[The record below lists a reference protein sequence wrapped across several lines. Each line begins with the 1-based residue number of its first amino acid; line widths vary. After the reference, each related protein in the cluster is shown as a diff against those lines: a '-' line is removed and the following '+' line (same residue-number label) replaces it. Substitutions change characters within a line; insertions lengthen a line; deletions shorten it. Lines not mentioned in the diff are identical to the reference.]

1 MWAEFYAEFGSTL
14 IQGSKMRRKRHF
26 SVLIIPHHKGRI
38 FKRRVSANWA
48 YFLCL
53 SFVLLILVNL
63 FFSFDFF
70 GEIRDRVRVSQLEKE
85 NDYLES
91 KLTDLNSVISKL
103 KGQMADLMEKEENVR
118 MVFGLPEVDAQLRE
132 VGIGGPLPSQ
142 FSNQSPLTKQA
153 QEAEVELD
161 KLLRQA
167 RFEKESFDQI
177 YSDLCDK
184 KDVLDHTPSIRP
196 TRGYLSRGF
205 GIKVDPF
212 TGTKQPHLGID
223 LATDIGTPVYATAD
237 GRVSFVGR
245 NPGLGRMIRIN
256 HLSGYTTVYA
266 HLSEVK
272 VKKGEHVKRAE
283 VIATVGN
290 TGYSTGPHLHYEVHF
305 RGRPKNPLNYVL
317 SSQHLID

>member
-1 MWAEFYAEFGSTL
+1 
-14 IQGSKMRRKRHF
+14 MRRKRHF
-26 SVLIIPHHKGRI
+26 SILIIPHNKGRI
-38 FKRRVSANWA
+38 FKRRISANWLC
-48 YFLCL
+48 FLCL
-53 SFVLLILVNL
+53 SFLLLASVNL
-63 FFSFDFF
+63 LFSFDFF
-70 GEIRDRVRVSQLEKE
+70 GKIRDRAKLSQMEKE
-85 NDYLES
+85 NEYLES
-91 KLTDLNSVISKL
+91 KLADLSSAVLKL
-103 KGQMADLMEKEENVR
+103 KGEMADLMEKEENVR

-245 NPGLGRMIRIN
+245 NPGLGRVIRIN

-272 VKKGEHVKRAE
+272 VKRGEYVKRADI
-283 VIATVGN
+283 IATVGN

-305 RGRPKNPLNYVL
+305 QGQPKNPLNYVL
-317 SSQHLID
+317 SSQYLIN